1 MRKQTAAIAF
11 ITVALLLLS
20 ACGGV
25 NLKSVDVNALKSRV
39 EQEFAPTKIR
49 WERVPASQGGYR
61 NSSIP
66 QWARDSYEAC
76 VFWRDN
82 FQSGSAWGWVL
93 VSNDRST
100 YILELGYEG
109 AYGHETM
116 IVDRW

>member
-1 MRKQTAAIAF
+1 MRKQTVAIAF

-25 NLKSVDVNALKSRV
+25 NLKSVGVNTLKSRV
-39 EQEFAPTKIR
+39 EQEFAPTKIH
-49 WERVPASQGGYR
+49 WEGAPVSQGGYR

-66 QWARDSYEAC
+66 QWAENKYEAC

-82 FQSGSAWGWVL
+82 FQSGFAWGYVL
-93 VSNDRST
+93 VGNDRST

-109 AYGHETM
+109 QYGQETM
-116 IVDRW
+116 IVDRM